1 MNKLRVVI
9 LVFLVIFSLI
19 GCATAIPEVEIAGYR
34 ETCETYTTTVVEAE
48 RTVDVEAC
56 VKERINVE
64 REYIREVK
72 DIEYLEEY
80 YRQVILCKN
89 SGGQMMIT
97 RRMSISR
104 FGQNKPPQRDDTYGC
119 MSQRDFERFMQ
130 GF

>member
-1 MNKLRVVI
+1 MKHTIILSVI
-9 LVFLVIFSLI
+9 LLVA
-19 GCATAIPEVEIAGYR
+19 GCATAIPEAEIAGYR
-34 ETCETYTTTVVEAE
+34 EICEKNTTTVEAE
-48 RTVDVEAC
+48 RTAGIDAC
-56 VKERINVE
+56 VKERIDDE

-89 SGGQMMIT
+89 SGGQMMIQ

-119 MSQRDFERFMQ
+119 MSQHDFDRFMR